1 MSTRERQESK
11 KDEDD
16 AFDIEYYERT
26 GGNEAGIQTEKIEN
40 IQRELSNTNM
50 KLNNM
55 SKHSLVRFL
64 LLLVLLGGVTILLS
78 VMFVSRGGGTESHAE
93 MVTSTAA
100 PAPTAASCPGGWSL
114 FARRCYKYFN
124 TPVDTWL
131 EARDLCITMGGD
143 LASVPNQETN
153 DFLVSKI
160 RSPAFVGGMKLGNW
174 TWSDGSAFTYTN
186 WGNGQP
192 SGDGAVFEITFG
204 QDWTDD
210 GTWNDLTTG
219 NLSAYNKHALCQ
231 HNIFHI

>member
-1 MSTRERQESK
+1 MRP
-11 KDEDD
+11 
-16 AFDIEYYERT
+16 
-26 GGNEAGIQTEKIEN
+26 
-40 IQRELSNTNM
+40 L
-50 KLNNM
+50 
-55 SKHSLVRFL
+55 
-64 LLLVLLGGVTILLS
+64 
-78 VMFVSRGGGTESHAE
+78 
-93 MVTSTAA
+93 
-100 PAPTAASCPGGWSL
+100 
-114 FARRCYKYFN
+114 FN

-131 EARDLCITMGGD
+131 EARNLCITMGGD

-153 DFLVSKI
+153 DFLVLKI
-160 RSPAFVGGMKLGNW
+160 RSSAFVGGMKLGNW